1 MNNEE
6 NWDSTFINSSPQTV
20 INSTDFLPTLNMSQQ
35 QIMARIGRWI
45 NQESGY
51 VINSVNEHSILML

>member
-6 NWDSTFINSSPQTV
+6 NQDSIFINNSAQTV

-35 QIMARIGRWI
+35 QIIVRIGRWI

-51 VINSVNEHSILML
+51 LIDSVNEHSILML